1 MMKGLM
7 DRCASHKTVVG
18 RLRENV
24 GAKETELRE
33 LMAQKEVQVNKLDFT
48 LKKILTDK
56 EGEISEAKGQLRQA
70 KEDAVREYRDSDT
83 LLKELGGSFADGFDD
98 CFHQVKAS
106 FLDLDLSHISIDAQ
120 AQTPAYPIYFEGT
133 DELFADDSI
142 HDPQGARETA
152 HEDQGKFV
160 KDEVRP
166 IEGNRIAEEKD
177 RENPIDR
184 QQFIKC
190 YATFLEKKKNYWEN
204 NIDPFRCPI
213 LGSFR
218 CKCLPFCGLLF
229 TIFIY
234 LLLMFARLSVVFFF
248 FFFPISETCFCPST

>member
-98 CFHQVKAS
+98 CFRQVKAS

-160 KDEVRP
+160 EDEVRP

-190 YATFLEKKKNYWEN
+190 YATFLEKKNFIGRTILIPSVAQFWVLLDVN
-204 NIDPFRCPI
+204 ACPFV
-213 LGSFR
+213 GF
-218 CKCLPFCGLLF
+218 
-229 TIFIY
+229 Y
-234 LLLMFARLSVVFFF
+234 LLSLFICCLCLLVYLLFFF
-248 FFFPISETCFCPST
+248 FFFPNL

>member
-98 CFHQVKAS
+98 CFRQVKAS
-106 FLDLDLSHISIDAQ
+106 FLDLDLSYISIDAQ

-160 KDEVRP
+160 EDEVRP

-190 YATFLEKKKNYWEN
+190 YATFLEKKKN
-204 NIDPFRCPI
+204 IGRTILIPFVAQFWVLLDVNACPFVGFYLLSLFI
-213 LGSFR
+213 
-218 CKCLPFCGLLF
+218 CCLCLLVYLLF
-229 TIFIY
+229 FVSN
-234 LLLMFARLSVVFFF
+234 L
-248 FFFPISETCFCPST
+248 